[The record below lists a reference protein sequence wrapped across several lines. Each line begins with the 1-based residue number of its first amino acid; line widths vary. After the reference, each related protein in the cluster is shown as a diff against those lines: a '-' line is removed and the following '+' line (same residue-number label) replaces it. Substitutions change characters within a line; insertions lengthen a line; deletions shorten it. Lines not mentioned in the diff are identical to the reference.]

1 MQQPKLSLEAQL
13 IKADAKIA
21 SVSASD
27 GDLEIRDALI
37 EKADIYL
44 SHGDSENFR
53 VFVFKALEKT
63 IGNAKKLEFYLLI
76 VNSFFKERNYHKF
89 AEYLLVCRT
98 LTDESLDWEKKN
110 KLAIYEGIYAIL
122 RRDLVL
128 AAQTLLGCVNTFN
141 SPEIMSFRELV
152 GYAVVLGLLGLHRKE
167 VREKIITNAEIISV
181 LNEHDLLKQFT
192 QTIFESNYKV
202 FFELLLKLNEELLS
216 KDHLLSRH
224 RPYLLKR
231 ARIVIYSLFLES
243 YKTVR
248 LQKMAASFGVSVQF
262 LDQELADL
270 ISQKHLNCKIDKVN
284 LIVESV
290 VTDNRSNAYKQI
302 EKKGDALV
310 ERLHKLVKCA
320 QV

>member
-224 RPYLLKR
+224 GPYLLKR